1 MNEAYTFLGY
11 LTKKS
16 DVFSYETALN
26 KTCFQSNAV
35 SPKHFSLKAA
45 AQKKIKY
52 TLVKIF
58 MELHLVVQL
67 VGEDPRCKPERF
79 CSKQLLR
86 AVPDS
91 TTQLWFS

>member
-1 MNEAYTFLGY
+1 MYLSWIKLIYLGY
-11 LTKKS
+11 LTKKWR
-16 DVFSYETALN
+16 FSYETALN
-26 KTCFQSNAV
+26 KTCLQSNAV

-67 VGEDPRCKPERF
+67 AKICGVSLKGF
-79 CSKQLLR
+79 
-86 AVPDS
+86 AVNNYCM
-91 TTQLWFS
+91 QCQI